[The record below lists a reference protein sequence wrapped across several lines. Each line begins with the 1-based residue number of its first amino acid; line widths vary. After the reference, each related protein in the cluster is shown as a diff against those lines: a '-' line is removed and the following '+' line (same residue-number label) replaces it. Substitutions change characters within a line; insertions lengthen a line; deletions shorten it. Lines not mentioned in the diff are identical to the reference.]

1 MKKTIHLLLATLLL
15 LIGTSFIDAPA
26 FSESKPIPAKNTAFA
41 RVHANLRLSLID
53 VSNIEVQIPTL
64 IYTVFNVQTSTYGTA
79 IGLYNYDV
87 EVQEGDVLY
96 LNSFSLPLA
105 VNYTVTADD
114 VATGI
119 IHVKAIQ

>member
-15 LIGTSFIDAPA
+15 LLGTSFSDAPA
-26 FSESKPIPAKNTAFA
+26 FSESKPIAVKSTVFA
-41 RVHANLRLSLID
+41 RVHANLRLSLVD
-53 VSNIEVQIPTL
+53 VSNIELQIPTL
-64 IYTVFNVQTSTYGTA
+64 IYTVYNVQTNTYGTV

-87 EVQEGDVLY
+87 EVQAGDVLY

-119 IHVKAIQ
+119 IHVRAVE